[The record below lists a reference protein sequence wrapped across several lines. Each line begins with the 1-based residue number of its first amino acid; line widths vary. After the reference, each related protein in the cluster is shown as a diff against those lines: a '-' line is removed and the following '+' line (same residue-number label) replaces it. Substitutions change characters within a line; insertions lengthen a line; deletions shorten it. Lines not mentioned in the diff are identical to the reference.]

1 MYIIIGDYTI
11 LINLRLYNIGS
22 NKLNIK
28 YYIMYIIYS

>member
-1 MYIIIGDYTI
+1 MYIIIGDYI
-11 LINLRLYNIGS
+11 LYMCLYNIGS